1 MAITV
6 LVTGSSGKLGIAVV
20 SELLERGIN
29 VRGFDRVSSD
39 ILHDTFTGD
48 ITDRKALDTAMH
60 GISDL
65 IHLAATPDDDDF
77 LESLLPNNVAGL
89 YHVMEAARCA
99 GVRRIVLASSAQL
112 IWWRRITGP
121 FPITET
127 QPPAPKA
134 WYAATKMFM
143 ESIGYSYSQMYGI
156 SVIVARI
163 GWCPRPGQEDEI
175 HSIDW
180 AQDIY
185 LSPKDAGRF
194 FASCICAPEH
204 VRHLLVNVTSIPRNL
219 ERIDLTVARE
229 VLGYRPQETYP
240 TGMDSPTKSSKVI
253 ISSP

>member
-1 MAITV
+1 M
-6 LVTGSSGKLGIAVV
+6 
-20 SELLERGIN
+20 
-29 VRGFDRVSSD
+29 
-39 ILHDTFTGD
+39 
-48 ITDRKALDTAMH
+48 
-60 GISDL
+60 
-65 IHLAATPDDDDF
+65 
-77 LESLLPNNVAGL
+77 
-89 YHVMEAARCA
+89 
-99 GVRRIVLASSAQL
+99 RRIVLASSAQV

-143 ESIGYSYSQMYGI
+143 ESIGYSYSQMHGI

-175 HSIDW
+175 HSTDW

-204 VRHLLVNVTSIPRNL
+204 VRHLVVNVTSIPKNSNAWISPSQGRFSATRHRKL
-219 ERIDLTVARE
+219 IRPGWIAF
-229 VLGYRPQETYP
+229 YRPH
-240 TGMDSPTKSSKVI
+240 
-253 ISSP
+253 

>member
-1 MAITV
+1 
-6 LVTGSSGKLGIAVV
+6 
-20 SELLERGIN
+20 
-29 VRGFDRVSSD
+29 
-39 ILHDTFTGD
+39 
-48 ITDRKALDTAMH
+48 
-60 GISDL
+60 
-65 IHLAATPDDDDF
+65 
-77 LESLLPNNVAGL
+77 
-89 YHVMEAARCA
+89 
-99 GVRRIVLASSAQL
+99 VRRIVLASSAQL

-204 VRHLLVNVTSIPRNL
+204 VRHLLVNVTSIPKNL

>member
-1 MAITV
+1 MANTV
-6 LVTGSSGKLGIAVV
+6 LVTGSSGKLGTAVV
-20 SELLERGIN
+20 TELLERGIS
-29 VRGFDRVSSD
+29 VRGFDRISSD
-39 ILHDTFTGD
+39 LLSSTMKGD
-48 ITDRKALDTAMH
+48 ITDRNALDTAMR

-65 IHLAATPDDDDF
+65 IHLAATPHDDEF
-77 LESLLPNNVAGL
+77 IERLLPNNIAGL
-89 YHVMEAARCA
+89 YHIMEAARCA
-99 GVRRIVLASSAQL
+99 GVRRIVLASSAQV

-143 ESIGYSYSQMYGI
+143 ESIGYSYSQMHGI

-175 HSIDW
+175 HSTDW

-204 VRHLLVNVTSIPRNL
+204 VRHLVVNVTSIPKKL
-219 ERIDLTVARE
+219 ERMDLTVARE
-229 VLGYRPQETYP
+229 VLGYTPQETYP
-240 TGMDSPTKSSKVI
+240 TGMDCLL
-253 ISSP
+253 